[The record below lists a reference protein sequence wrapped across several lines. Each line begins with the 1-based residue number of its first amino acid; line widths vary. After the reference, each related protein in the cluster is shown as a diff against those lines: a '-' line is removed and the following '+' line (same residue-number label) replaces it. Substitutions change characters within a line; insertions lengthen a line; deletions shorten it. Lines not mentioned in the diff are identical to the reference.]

1 MNMDSHLR
9 APGTQAPQ
17 DARILVVDDQPANI
31 RLLERVLT
39 RDGFEHVACTTSPE
53 ESLDLYQEFRPDLV
67 LLDLHM
73 PEMDGFEVLERLR
86 ELSYAEVYLPV
97 VILTADITPEARRQ
111 ALSMG
116 AKDFLTK
123 PFDAAE
129 VLLRIRN
136 LLETRRLHQRLSDQ
150 NRLLEDR
157 VVERTR
163 QLDEARLEILERLAV
178 AAEYR
183 DDDTGE
189 HVHRVARISAM
200 LAHVLG
206 LSLQEVELVRRASTL
221 HDLGKI
227 GISDTILLK
236 PGKLT
241 AEEFD
246 VIKRHPTIG
255 AQILSGSESP
265 LLQYAEE
272 ICLTHHE
279 RWDGSG
285 YPRSMAGDEI
295 PISGRIVTVA
305 DVFDALTHDRP
316 YKRAWKVADAVEE
329 IDRQRGRQFDPAVV
343 DAFGD
348 VLERWSD
355 GTFDVA

>member
-1 MNMDSHLR
+1 MNVDSRLR
-9 APGTQAPQ
+9 SQAPGD
-17 DARILVVDDQPANI
+17 DAKILVVDDQPANV

-39 RDGFEHVACTTSPE
+39 RDGYREVAATTNPTE
-53 ESLDLYQEFRPDLV
+53 ALELYGEFRPDLV

-97 VILTADITPEARRQ
+97 VILTADISPEARRR
-111 ALSMG
+111 ALAMG

-163 QLDEARLEILERLAV
+163 QLEEARLEILERLAV

-227 GISDTILLK
+227 GISDAILLK
-236 PGKLT
+236 PGRLT
-241 AEEFD
+241 AQEFE
-246 VIKRHPTIG
+246 VIKRHSSIG

-265 LLQYAEE
+265 LLQLAEE
-272 ICLTHHE
+272 ICLSHHE

-285 YPRSMAGDEI
+285 YPGALIGEEI

-316 YKRAWKVADAVEE
+316 YKQAWKVSEAIEE
-329 IDRQRGRQFDPAVV
+329 IERQRGRQFDPAVV
-343 DAFGD
+343 DAFGH
-348 VLERWSD
+348 VLHRWSD